1 MDAPWAA
8 VPLPVRGQCTVSQ
21 RLREGARGRERARSV
36 LGLLGVLNSSA
47 NFPSEFAVV
56 VVVVCEMRVT
66 IGKIKCIINC
76 MREKIRERFWS
87 GI

>member
-1 MDAPWAA
+1 MGTCPPARAWTVYS
-8 VPLPVRGQCTVSQ
+8 VPKATRGS
-21 RLREGARGRERARSV
+21 ERERARAV

-66 IGKIKCIINC
+66 IGKIKCIINH
-76 MREKIRERFWS
+76 
-87 GI
+87 